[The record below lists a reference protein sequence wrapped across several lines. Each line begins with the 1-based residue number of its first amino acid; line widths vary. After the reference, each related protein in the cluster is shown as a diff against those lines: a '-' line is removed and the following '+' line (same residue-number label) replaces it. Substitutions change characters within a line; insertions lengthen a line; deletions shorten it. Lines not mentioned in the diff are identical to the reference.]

1 MATKSVDSIER
12 ALLEENEE
20 YKQLHV
26 DHASYE
32 SILEEFS
39 QKKFL
44 TPEEDLE
51 FKRIKK
57 LKLQGKDR
65 MNQILQEARDKA

>member
-1 MATKSVDSIER
+1 MTTNSIDEIEQN
-12 ALLEENEE
+12 LLAENEE
-20 YKQLHV
+20 YKKLHS
-26 DHASYE
+26 DHLHYE
-32 SILEEFS
+32 NVLEEFT

-44 TPEEDLE
+44 TPEEDVE

-65 MNQILQEARDKA
+65 MNQLLEEARSAS

>member
-1 MATKSVDSIER
+1 MTTNSIDEMEQS
-12 ALLEENEE
+12 LLEENEE
-20 YKQLHV
+20 FKKLHS
-26 DHASYE
+26 DHLHYE
-32 SILEEFS
+32 GVLEKLA

-44 TPEEDLE
+44 TPDEDVE

-65 MNQILQEARDKA
+65 MNQILEDARSA